1 MQRLRPD
8 EGITQMRETFE
19 TIPTWAD
26 ETFGPCGLERS
37 LERAKE
43 EWAELIEPGANIIE
57 EAADVVICLLRLP
70 GIAAAIDRKMAI
82 NRKRKWAVKGDG
94 TGYHIKDPP
103 VLGEPV
109 EKGGYDID
117 RDGPPPFSS

>member
-1 MQRLRPD
+1 MK
-8 EGITQMRETFE
+8 ETFE
-19 TIPTWAD
+19 TIPAWAD
-26 ETFGPCGLERS
+26 ETFGPCGLQRS

-43 EWAELIEPGANIIE
+43 EWAELIEPGADIIM

-70 GIAAAIDRKMAI
+70 GIALAIDRKMAI

-94 TGYHIKDPP
+94 TGYHIKKP
-103 VLGEPV
+103 VELEIGEPV
-109 EKGGYDID
+109 EKGGFDID